1 MYTSRDIAA
10 VAACSALWGILNTLI
25 SPIFW
30 QLTRMPF
37 LCDLLAFMALILVVW
52 WTRKFG
58 AASLTGVVVAAMTL
72 TIQPTAFHI
81 LAFIAASIVFDIAVK
96 ALGYERLFASPVGG
110 SLILIILS
118 VLSAGIAGAIIGP
131 LFMGLGALQA
141 ILTFS
146 GLHAF
151 GGLIGG
157 IIGVVVV
164 RALTARRIKSAWIL
178 QHPWRDERWSTSRL

>member
-1 MYTSRDIAA
+1 LTYFTSRDIAA
-10 VAACSALWGILNTLI
+10 IVTCSALWGILNALI

-37 LCDLLAFMALILVVW
+37 LCDLLAFMVLILVVW

-58 AASLTGVVVAAMTL
+58 AASLTGLVVAGISLTL
-72 TIQPTAFHI
+72 RPTSFDI
-81 LAFIAASIVFDIAVK
+81 LAFVAASIVFDVTTRI
-96 ALGYERLFASPVGG
+96 LSYQQLFTNPIRG
-110 SLILIILS
+110 SAILIIVSL
-118 VLSAGIAGAIIGP
+118 LSASIAGAIIGF
-131 LFMGLGALQA
+131 LFMGFRTEQA

-157 IIGVVVV
+157 IIGVVLV
-164 RALTARRIKSAWIL
+164 RALITRRVRSV
-178 QHPWRDERWSTSRL
+178 